1 MIAETLAGI
10 ALVKSAVDGIK
21 SAIGTANDIGDIA
34 GHIDNLFKG
43 EQQVQK
49 ERNKK
54 SGSRLVDQFGV
65 DTVAK
70 EVINARIAQEKM
82 QEMATMIDMRFGP
95 GTWRGIVDERA
106 RRIQEA
112 KAAAAKA
119 KKEEMIR
126 KQEMLDNLKTALI
139 LGLAVA
145 AGFAFIIGLLVF
157 SSTPVL

>member
-112 KAAAAKA
+112 KEAAAKA

>member
-112 KAAAAKA
+112 KEAAAKA

-126 KQEMLDNLKTALI
+126 RQEMLDNLKTALI